1 MYKFQI
7 GYKTVSSSTDSVRRF
22 LVYHAEAGIFTW
34 ARHTNKHSRGELA
47 GRLDKE
53 GYIRICVD
61 GKEDRAHRWAY
72 IYMVGDI
79 PDGYDIDHINRNRLD
94 TRWDNLRLATRSE
107 NNFNRDYPKTINR
120 QAKGSRQTEEQTN
133 AQPSG

>member
-1 MYKFQI
+1 
-7 GYKTVSSSTDSVRRF
+7 VSSSTEWTQRVRRF
-22 LVYHAEAGIFTW
+22 LTYHEEAGIFTW

-79 PDGYDIDHINRNRLD
+79 PDGFDIDHINRNRLD
-94 TRWDNLRLATRSE
+94 TRWSNLRLATRSE
-107 NNFNRDYPKTINR
+107 NNFNRDYPKTISR
-120 QAKGSRQTEEQTN
+120 KAKGSRQTEEQTD

>member
-1 MYKFQI
+1 
-7 GYKTVSSSTDSVRRF
+7 VSSSTESARRF
-22 LVYHAEAGIFTW
+22 LIYHEEAGIFTW

-94 TRWDNLRLATRSE
+94 TRWSNLRLATRSE
-107 NNFNRDYPKTINR
+107 NNYNRDYPKSII
-120 QAKGSRQTEEQTN
+120 QGSRKKKEATD
-133 AQPSG
+133 A